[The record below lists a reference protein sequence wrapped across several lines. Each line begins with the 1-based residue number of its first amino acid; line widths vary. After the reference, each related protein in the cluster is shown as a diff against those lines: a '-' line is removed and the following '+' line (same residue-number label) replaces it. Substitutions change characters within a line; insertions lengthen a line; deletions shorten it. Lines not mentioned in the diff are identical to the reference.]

1 MFSWRYFKTR
11 LSIGLIAFI
20 TIGSLHLEYFNIKLL
35 SELEDLLYDIRLNIT
50 MPNTKSEDIVVI
62 DVDEKSLKRIGQWPW
77 PRKTLAKLVDNLF
90 DTYQIKVLGFDMV
103 FPEYQS
109 TQSLALL
116 NEIEKESNLDLSH
129 YKSVY
134 NHDMLFAESLIARDV
149 VLGIVFKQQAMQNSL
164 ITQGVLPE
172 SIGAT
177 NHLNQA
183 ADLINHAKSF
193 TGNIELLQQAN
204 GYGGFFDYIRQDE
217 TLREV
222 PLLQQYQGEIYP
234 SLALMMALIST
245 NQTLRFITSSDG
257 SILTQLKFGNITIPL
272 TRDAGIFVPFR
283 GKLGSF
289 EYISASDVIEENIES
304 TQLNGKIA
312 IIGTSAAGLLDL
324 RSTPV
329 GNSYAGVEV
338 HANAISGILEQ
349 RVKHKPD
356 YGPALELVQLFLI
369 SLLMT
374 FIYPYLSA
382 WVSQFFLATLI
393 VFTVIIN
400 MYYWQHLNII
410 FNLAS
415 AISLILLL
423 GFFHTSFNFI
433 VAQKSKRH
441 LTRIFGQY
449 IPKQLVN
456 EFDIDEAKLSL
467 SGENKHMSVLFSDVR
482 NFTNISEKMQSQAL
496 TKMMNAFLTP
506 ITEDIH
512 HHQGTIDKYIGDA
525 VMAFWGAP
533 LKDISHSDNAIS
545 AAFKMLK
552 TTQALEASFIENN
565 WQPLK
570 IGIGINS
577 GYMNVGNMGSS
588 FRVAYT
594 VMGDAVNL
602 ASRLESLTKIYGVPI
617 LVGEETKLHSK
628 HYTFMCVDCVRVKGK
643 QKPIFIYYP
652 LLKKE
657 VHHTQFDDAL
667 EFYFARNFKQMVAIL
682 NEIKQPEL
690 NILVALYKERCD
702 LFIKTPPAE
711 NWDGVFV
718 YNEK

>member
-11 LSIGLIAFI
+11 LSIGLIAFL
-20 TIGSLHLEYFNIKLL
+20 TISSLHLEYFNIKLL

-50 MPNTKSEDIVVI
+50 MPNTRSEDIVVI

-116 NEIEKESNLDLSH
+116 NEIEKKSNLDLSH
-129 YKSVY
+129 YKSEY

-149 VLGIVFKQQAMQNSL
+149 VLGFVFKQQAMQNSL

-183 ADLINHAKSF
+183 AHLINHAKSF

-245 NQTLRFITSSDG
+245 NQTLQFITSSDG

-289 EYISASDVIEENIES
+289 EYISALDVIEENITS

-369 SLLMT
+369 CLLMT

-382 WVSQFFLATLI
+382 WVSQFFLTTLI

-433 VAQKSKRH
+433 VAQNSKRH
-441 LTRIFGQY
+441 LSRIFGQY

-467 SGENKHMSVLFSDVR
+467 SGENRHMSVLFSDVR

-533 LKDISHSDNAIS
+533 LNDMSHSDNAIS

-617 LVGEETKLHSK
+617 LVGEDTKQHSK
-628 HYTFMCVDCVRVKGK
+628 HYSFMCVDCVRVKGK

-657 VHHTQFDDAL
+657 AHHTQFDDAL
-667 EFYFARNFKQMVAIL
+667 EYYFARNFKKMVAIL

-690 NILVALYKERCD
+690 EILIALYKERGE
-702 LFIKTPPAE
+702 LFIKTPPNE